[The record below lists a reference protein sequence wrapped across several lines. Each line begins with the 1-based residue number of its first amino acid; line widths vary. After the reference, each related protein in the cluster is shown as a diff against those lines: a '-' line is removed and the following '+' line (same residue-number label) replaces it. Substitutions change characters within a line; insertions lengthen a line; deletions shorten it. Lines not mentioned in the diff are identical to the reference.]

1 MGAEFLSHLAEGEP
15 GEFCI
20 ASAEIPQTL
29 QVPGQQ
35 IPGQFPPPAP
45 LSRPQASGALREQ
58 LQLGQFG
65 SQLLS
70 VSSPPLPE
78 GARWEVS
85 PRLGK
90 DAWMCRRGWAEDRAG
105 HSSPGKRSS
114 PVPSGAPGAL
124 PAVLFSVRETRV
136 HPGFVQLQG
145 GFWTLNPSP
154 TLTFPGHFCWSLSQV
169 AAVKFQGAHAELL
182 AGVVEDE
189 PAGLGSVEVSLC
201 VLGDV
206 QV

>member
-45 LSRPQASGALREQ
+45 LSRPRASGALREQ

-124 PAVLFSVRETRV
+124 PAVLFSVRET
-136 HPGFVQLQG
+136 PEF
-145 GFWTLNPSP
+145 TL
-154 TLTFPGHFCWSLSQV
+154 
-169 AAVKFQGAHAELL
+169 
-182 AGVVEDE
+182 
-189 PAGLGSVEVSLC
+189 GLCSC
-201 VLGDV
+201 RGDFGP
-206 QV
+206 

>member
-1 MGAEFLSHLAEGEP
+1 MRGWEQS
-15 GEFCI
+15 FCLTWLRESR
-20 ASAEIPQTL
+20 ASSALPQ
-29 QVPGQQ
+29 QR
-35 IPGQFPPPAP
+35 FPRRSKSQGSK
-45 LSRPQASGALREQ
+45 SRDSSLPQASGALREQ

-124 PAVLFSVRETRV
+124 PAVLFSVRET
-136 HPGFVQLQG
+136 PEF
-145 GFWTLNPSP
+145 TL
-154 TLTFPGHFCWSLSQV
+154 
-169 AAVKFQGAHAELL
+169 
-182 AGVVEDE
+182 
-189 PAGLGSVEVSLC
+189 GLCSC
-201 VLGDV
+201 RGDFGP
-206 QV
+206 